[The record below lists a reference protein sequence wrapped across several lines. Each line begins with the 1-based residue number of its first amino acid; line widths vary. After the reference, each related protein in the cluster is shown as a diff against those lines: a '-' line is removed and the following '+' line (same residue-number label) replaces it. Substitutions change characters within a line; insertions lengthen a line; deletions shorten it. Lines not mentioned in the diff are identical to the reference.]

1 MLMVF
6 TRAPYACDPA
16 KTRGRLHRQAES
28 ATRSAFQRDRDRI
41 IHSTAFRRLKEKT
54 QVFVA
59 HEGDH
64 FRTRLTHSLE
74 VSQIARTLARALQVD
89 EDLAEAAALAHDLG
103 HPPFGHSGED
113 GLADAMK
120 GFGGFDHNAQTLRV
134 ITLLERRYPEFDG
147 LNLAWETLEGVVKH
161 NGPLMKKGDDPAK
174 LPWGFTAYED
184 WRGLELH
191 THSSVEA
198 QIAALSDDIAYN
210 NHDIDDGL
218 RAGILK
224 LDEVTELPLVG
235 DVFRAVRD
243 QYPDIGT
250 SLTIHEAIRRLIGLM
265 VNDVLEETRA
275 RLAASGVDSPEAV
288 RALDHPVV
296 SFSESMLVQLSA
308 VRRFLYA
315 NMYLHYKVKRAK
327 EKGKR
332 IVRELFEAFLNDPAL
347 LPTEF
352 HRQADTPGSPETAR
366 VVCDY
371 IAGMTDRYA
380 IDQHRQLFHVEAWR

>member
-1 MLMVF
+1 M
-6 TRAPYACDPA
+6 
-16 KTRGRLHRQAES
+16 
-28 ATRSAFQRDRDRI
+28 
-41 IHSTAFRRLKEKT
+41 
-54 QVFVA
+54 
-59 HEGDH
+59 
-64 FRTRLTHSLE
+64 
-74 VSQIARTLARALQVD
+74 
-89 EDLAEAAALAHDLG
+89 
-103 HPPFGHSGED
+103 
-113 GLADAMK
+113 
-120 GFGGFDHNAQTLRV
+120 
-134 ITLLERRYPEFDG
+134 
-147 LNLAWETLEGVVKH
+147 
-161 NGPLMKKGDDPAK
+161 
-174 LPWGFTAYED
+174 
-184 WRGLELH
+184 
-191 THSSVEA
+191 
-198 QIAALSDDIAYN
+198 
-210 NHDIDDGL
+210 
-218 RAGILK
+218 
-224 LDEVTELPLVG
+224 ELPLVG
-235 DVFRAVRD
+235 DVFRAVRQ

-315 NMYLHYKVKRAK
+315 NMYLQYKVKRAK

-332 IVRELFEAFLNDPAL
+332 IVGELFEAFLDDPAL